1 MCDPSVA
8 KSVASGSALA
18 HSSPACLPHLPQRPP
33 PLPTEQSCGSLFI
46 SSQQIK
52 TVYPSQIPAP
62 SYALSTSPDSLQL
75 ALHEVGISGK
85 RRKWSKWKRRNDP
98 LHNAPGN
105 LDPFQ
110 SFFPTGSWH
119 RWLRVS
125 TALQAQRCHGGRQIS
140 NAKSIIPLLVSHKCS
155 RINSTY
161 LGRPGIMQG
170 RDD

>member
-18 HSSPACLPHLPQRPP
+18 HSTPACLPHLPQRPP

-62 SYALSTSPDSLQL
+62 SYALSTSPDSLRL

-85 RRKWSKWKRRNDP
+85 RRKWSKRKRRNDP
-98 LHNAPGN
+98 LHNAPCN

-110 SFFPTGSWH
+110 SFFPTGSSASLAACQH
-119 RWLRVS
+119 C
-125 TALQAQRCHGGRQIS
+125 TAGSALPRGTADFKRQVYHPSAGIS
-140 NAKSIIPLLVSHKCS
+140 QV
-155 RINSTY
+155 
-161 LGRPGIMQG
+161 
-170 RDD
+170 